1 MTADTLLWIA
11 AVGFFAVC
19 AALLVGHR
27 GSITSLRTLA
37 GVVAGMAGSGTLVA
51 ASFVTGG
58 GVLAWIVLVVWLAL
72 AAYVVPVV
80 RRARRIERARAA
92 HSEGRP

>member
-27 GSITSLRTLA
+27 GSAASRRTLA
-37 GVVAGMAGSGTLVA
+37 GIVAGIAGSGALVA

-58 GVLAWIVLVVWLAL
+58 GVLAWIGLVVWLAL
-72 AAYVVPVV
+72 VAYVVLVV
-80 RRARRIERARAA
+80 RRVRRTERARSA